1 MKYSTAE
8 NLLMELG
15 FLIATALAWY
25 SSLWFAFAQ
34 TYTLPVNFIITLLYI
49 AAAAIYAVFADKW
62 WNIPCM
68 VYMGF
73 VSVTAVIYL
82 IDPLAAD
89 DLIIWAFAPF
99 IGLESIFSFG
109 SSPYCI
115 ALVIFTLAALAVSGS
130 KYFPK
135 EN

>member
-1 MKYSTAE
+1 MKYSTAK

-25 SSLWFAFAQ
+25 SSLWIAFAQ
-34 TYTLPVNFIITLLYI
+34 TYTSPVNLIITLLYT
-49 AAAAIYAVFADKW
+49 AAVAIYAIFADKW
-62 WNIPCM
+62 WNLPCM
-68 VYMGF
+68 MYMGF

-99 IGLESIFSFG
+99 IGLECIFSFG
-109 SSPYCI
+109 TPPYCI
-115 ALVIFTLAALAVSGS
+115 ALIIFTLAVLAISVS